1 MGIKYEV
8 VANGGTYT
16 NRDGV
21 EKKRWIKCGVVM
33 EGEKGLSIKMENIPV
48 GWDGWAILSE
58 PRERPQQADDSSV
71 PF

>member
-58 PRERPQQADDSSV
+58 PREKPQQDSDV

>member
-1 MGIKYEV
+1 MAIKYEV

-16 NRDGV
+16 NRNGE

-33 EGEKGLSIKMENIPV
+33 ETDKGMSIKMENIPV

-58 PRERPQQADDSSV
+58 PREKPQQLDSDV

>member
-16 NRDGV
+16 NKAGE
-21 EKKRWIKCGVVM
+21 EKKRWVKVGVVM
-33 EGEKGLSIKMENIPV
+33 ENDRGMSLKMESIPV
-48 GWDGWAILSE
+48 NWDGWAILSE
-58 PRERPQQADDSSV
+58 PREKPQSDDSSV

>member
-1 MGIKYEV
+1 MAIKYEV

-16 NRDGV
+16 NRNGE

-58 PRERPQQADDSSV
+58 PREKPQQSDDSV

>member
-16 NRDGV
+16 NKNGE
-21 EKKRWIKCGVVM
+21 EKKRWVKCGVVM
-33 EGEKGLSIKMENIPV
+33 ENDRGLSLKMESVPV

-58 PRERPQQADDSSV
+58 PREKPQNDDSV

>member
-16 NRDGV
+16 NKNGE
-21 EKKRWIKCGVVM
+21 EKKRWVKCGVVM
-33 EGEKGLSIKMENIPV
+33 ENDRGLSLKMESIPV

-58 PRERPQQADDSSV
+58 PREKPQGGNDGDI

>member
-16 NRDGV
+16 NRNGE
-21 EKKRWIKCGVVM
+21 EKKRWIKCGIVM
-33 EGEKGLSIKMENIPV
+33 ETEKGLSIKMESIPV

-58 PRERPQQADDSSV
+58 PREKPQNDDSNV

>member
-16 NRDGV
+16 NKNGE
-21 EKKRWIKCGVVM
+21 EKKRWVKCGVVM
-33 EGEKGLSIKMENIPV
+33 ENDRGLSLKMESVPV

-58 PRERPQQADDSSV
+58 PREKPQNDDTA

>member
-16 NRDGV
+16 NKNGE
-21 EKKRWIKCGVVM
+21 EKKRWIKCGIVM
-33 EGEKGLSIKMENIPV
+33 ETERGLSIKMESVPV

-58 PRERPQQADDSSV
+58 PREKPQGDSDV

>member
-16 NRDGV
+16 NREGV

-58 PRERPQQADDSSV
+58 PRERPQQSDDSV